1 MGNVG
6 ETEKFAP
13 ENIAEAYW
21 KMYEEK
27 ENFETNYEEGSEK
40 FNFKQESNT
49 NIKY

>member
-1 MGNVG
+1 MLNEELKEDNIFVGIMNIMGNVG

-27 ENFETNYEEGSEK
+27 ENFEINYE
-40 FNFKQESNT
+40 
-49 NIKY
+49 